1 MRTRRFFLQFN
12 SACLAFQD
20 KQKCYAFT
28 RSFNEFYFINRS
40 RDNTMTT
47 LQELLAQKEAL
58 EQQISQIKKLQRE
71 DALRE
76 ARELVETY
84 ELTTDELFGKRKAA
98 GQPAA
103 AKYRNPESGETW
115 SGRGRTP
122 RWLDGKN
129 RDDFAI

>member
-1 MRTRRFFLQFN
+1 
-12 SACLAFQD
+12 
-20 KQKCYAFT
+20 
-28 RSFNEFYFINRS
+28 
-40 RDNTMTT
+40 MTT

-58 EQQISQIKKLQRE
+58 EEQISQIKKLQRE

>member
-1 MRTRRFFLQFN
+1 
-12 SACLAFQD
+12 
-20 KQKCYAFT
+20 
-28 RSFNEFYFINRS
+28 
-40 RDNTMTT
+40 MTT
-47 LQELLAQKEAL
+47 LQELLAQKEIL

-103 AKYRNPESGETW
+103 PKYRNPESGETW

-129 RDDFAI
+129 REDFAI

>member
-12 SACLAFQD
+12 RVCLAFKD

>member
-1 MRTRRFFLQFN
+1 
-12 SACLAFQD
+12 
-20 KQKCYAFT
+20 
-28 RSFNEFYFINRS
+28 
-40 RDNTMTT
+40 MTT

-103 AKYRNPESGETW
+103 AKYRYPESGETW

>member
-1 MRTRRFFLQFN
+1 MRTHRIFLQSN
-12 SACLAFQD
+12 SACLVLHD

-129 RDDFAI
+129 REDFAI

>member
-1 MRTRRFFLQFN
+1 
-12 SACLAFQD
+12 
-20 KQKCYAFT
+20 
-28 RSFNEFYFINRS
+28 
-40 RDNTMTT
+40 MTT

-71 DALRE
+71 DALRD

-84 ELTTDELFGKRKAA
+84 ELTADELFGKRKTT

>member
-1 MRTRRFFLQFN
+1 MRTHRIFLQSN
-12 SACLAFQD
+12 SACLVFHD

-28 RSFNEFYFINRS
+28 RSFNEFYFLTAQEI
-40 RDNTMTT
+40 TMTT